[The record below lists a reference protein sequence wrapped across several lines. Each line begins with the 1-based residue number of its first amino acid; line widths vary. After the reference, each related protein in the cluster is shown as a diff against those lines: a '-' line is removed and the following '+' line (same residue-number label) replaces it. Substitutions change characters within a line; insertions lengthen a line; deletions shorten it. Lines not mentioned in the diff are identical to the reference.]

1 MFEAIRNDK
10 PYNETERCAKTSLSC
25 IMGRMAC
32 ESGKKVTWEE
42 AMASNIELAPGLDN
56 YTWDSNP
63 PAMPDANG
71 RYPIAMP
78 GQTLAV

>member
-1 MFEAIRNDK
+1 
-10 PYNETERCAKTSLSC
+10 
-25 IMGRMAC
+25 MGRMAC
-32 ESGKKVTWEE
+32 ECGKRVTWEE
-42 AMASNIELAPGLDN
+42 AIASKIELAPGLDD

-78 GQTLAV
+78 GQTTTV